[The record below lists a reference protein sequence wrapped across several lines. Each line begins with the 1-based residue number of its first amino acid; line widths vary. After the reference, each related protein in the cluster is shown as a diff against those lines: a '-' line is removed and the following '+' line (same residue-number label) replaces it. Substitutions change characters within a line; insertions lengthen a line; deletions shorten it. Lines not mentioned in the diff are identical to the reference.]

1 MGRQHDWALPPKKA
15 GWRRIGQPDF
25 CVGHTNEKFRDERN
39 FRMND
44 VVTSLLPRG
53 LLFVIDNRR
62 TGAILVAMN
71 ADILYSTEARH
82 ALRFVFTLALGI
94 WR

>member
-1 MGRQHDWALPPKKA
+1 LASQ
-15 GWRRIGQPDF
+15 IF
-25 CVGHTNEKFRDERN
+25 CVGHINEELRDERN

-62 TGAILVAMN
+62 TGAMLVAMS

-82 ALRFVFTLALGI
+82 ALRFVFTLTLGI